1 MKNQLLSDNELIKL
15 VQAGDSSKLGILYE
29 RHKKDLF
36 YYFYRM
42 TNDTNKSE
50 DLVQNTFMK
59 VIRFSHR
66 FQPDNKFNYWLYAIA
81 KNILIDSVNKKDV
94 LKHSATEDAL
104 YDRKD
109 EGSSVGKHME
119 KEERHQLLHIALNRL
134 SPQKKEA
141 IVLSR
146 FQGLKYK
153 DIAILTNSTE
163 NNVKSRIRR
172 GIEDLKIIMQK
183 LELN

>member
-1 MKNQLLSDNELIKL
+1 MKNQLQSDNEIMGL

-36 YYFYRM
+36 SYFYRM
-42 TNDTNKSE
+42 TNDSNKSE
-50 DLVQNTFMK
+50 DLVQNTFIR
-59 VIRFSHR
+59 VIRFNSK
-66 FQPDNKFNYWLYAIA
+66 FQQDNKFNYWLYSIA
-81 KNILIDSVNKKDV
+81 RNIFMDSINKKDV
-94 LKHSATEDAL
+94 LKRAATEEAL
-104 YDRKD
+104 YNQYDD
-109 EGSSVGKHME
+109 SSNAGQAIE
-119 KEERHQLLHIALNRL
+119 KEEKNQMLYIALNRL

-146 FQGLKYK
+146 FQGMKYK
-153 DIAILTNSTE
+153 DIATLTGSTE
-163 NNVKSRIRR
+163 TNVKSRIRR

>member
-1 MKNQLLSDNELIKL
+1 M
-15 VQAGDSSKLGILYE
+15 VQNGDSNKLGTLYE
-29 RHKKDLF
+29 RYKKDLY

-59 VIRFSHR
+59 VLRFNDKFKQES
-66 FQPDNKFNYWLYAIA
+66 KFNYWLFSIA
-81 KNILIDSVNKKDV
+81 RNIWIDSLNKKDV
-94 LKHSATEDAL
+94 LRHSASEDAL
-104 YDRKD
+104 YNKSDD
-109 EGSSVGKHME
+109 SDNVGQEME
-119 KEERHQLLHIALNRL
+119 NSERHQMLYIALNRL

-146 FQGLKYK
+146 FQGMKYR
-153 DIAILTNSTE
+153 DIATLTNSTE
-163 NNVKSRIRR
+163 TNVKSRIRR
-172 GIEDLKIIMQK
+172 GIEDLRLIMQK